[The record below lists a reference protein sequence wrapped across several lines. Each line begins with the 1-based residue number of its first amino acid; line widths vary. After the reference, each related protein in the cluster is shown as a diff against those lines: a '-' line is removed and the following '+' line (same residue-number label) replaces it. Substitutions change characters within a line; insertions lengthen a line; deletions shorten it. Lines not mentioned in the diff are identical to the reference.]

1 MPRRR
6 RACSEPAPHGEGAC
20 PPPCALRGAQRLPN
34 GDLRPGG
41 KAAKSRRTMY
51 PASCSS
57 RCRIESAQ
65 PYFGSREG
73 VISHENSGGR
83 QERESS
89 AASIFYYQKELR
101 ARQSTPK
108 YHPPPPV
115 PASFHQYR
123 KRVGSAYELRELT
136 RRARAPI
143 ARGAGR
149 GASPLQTLRHAPH
162 VRAAL
167 EPEVVHVLGRQL
179 VRGALGPGELR
190 AGIAGRTRAQV
201 PSQLLARGGEGT
213 HT

>member
-1 MPRRR
+1 M
-6 RACSEPAPHGEGAC
+6 
-20 PPPCALRGAQRLPN
+20 CASRAQRLPN
-34 GDLRPGG
+34 GVFAAGRKSGQVVEDDVSCLVLVPLPNRICSTLFWQPRGG
-41 KAAKSRRTMY
+41 DITRKQRGGT
-51 PASCSS
+51 
-57 RCRIESAQ
+57 RIEC
-65 PYFGSREG
+65 GL
-73 VISHENSGGR
+73 NSTTNSLTSGKKK
-83 QERESS
+83 SS
-89 AASIFYYQKELR
+89 NYEHSKVRRNITL
-101 ARQSTPK
+101 
-108 YHPPPPV
+108 PPPV

-167 EPEVVHVLGRQL
+167 QPEVVHVLGRQL

-190 AGIAGRTRAQV
+190 AGIAGRTRPQV